1 MLINIFGN
9 GKDPLEFPALYFD
22 RKFNYKIGVTCVNF
36 QLGDST
42 GVRDRELFCLNT
54 NLIDLT
60 ANNPAQTIL
69 HLPYEQRREIQNKQ
83 IPFVQYHTLQ
93 MYEFENASFEFW
105 RLLTNK
111 RCELKFIFLQLEI
124 KRVDSYGRI

>member
-1 MLINIFGN
+1 MLVNIFSN
-9 GKDPLEFPALYFD
+9 HKDTLEYPVLYFY
-22 RKFNYKIGVTCVNF
+22 RKFNYKIGITCINF
-36 QLGDST
+36 ELADSK
-42 GVRDRELFCLNT
+42 GIRDRELFCLNT

-60 ANNPAQTIL
+60 ANNSAQTIL

-83 IPFVQYHTLQ
+83 LPFVQFHTLQ
-93 MYEFENASFEFW
+93 MYDFENASFELW
-105 RLLTNK
+105 RLLTNT